1 MAAFDLRGIVLQ
13 DGDSHIIGPFLRTSS
28 GTHDAR
34 LPKPCRISV
43 EMIHIPYKGSGPAV
57 TDLLGGTVNMM
68 FDNIPS
74 ALPHI
79 KSGKLKALAATGAKV
94 D

>member
-1 MAAFDLRGIVLQ
+1 
-13 DGDSHIIGPFLRTSS
+13 
-28 GTHDAR
+28 
-34 LPKPCRISV
+34 
-43 EMIHIPYKGSGPAV
+43 MIHIPCKGSGPAV
-57 TDLLGGTVNMM
+57 TDLLGGTVSMM

-79 KSGKLKALAATGAKV
+79 KSGKLKALATTGAIV